1 MTNLY
6 KFFESRDIT
15 LLKKFSIIKAMIFPL
30 VMDGCD
36 SWTIKMVNDEELM
49 VLNCGVGQD
58 S

>member
-15 LLKKFSIIKAMIFPL
+15 LMKKLSIIKAMIFPL